1 MKSPMNSDFEWLE
14 LVFEHRNK
22 AYGAYRI
29 RQRQSSNMIKA
40 MLIAFFLFVLAAF
53 SSSIWANMKNAAI
66 AKENCPEE
74 IWHEWNTDV
83 PVEKP
88 MDIKPPIKE
97 TRTIAIKKAGNT
109 EGFKV
114 VKDSAL
120 VAKKELEPVTENAGN
135 QSQEEGIGLTDET
148 IPVGTSS
155 GTESINTET
164 GTNTKEEP
172 IRFAEE
178 MPQFGKGEKDLMDY
192 LAKNIRYPQMA
203 KENRIEGRVTAE
215 FIVDKTGSVREVKIL
230 RGIGAG
236 CDEMV
241 GRILSTMPKWKPGKH
256 NGKNVS
262 VKMVLPVGFKL
273 N

>member
-29 RQRQSSNMIKA
+29 RQTQSSNMTKA

-53 SSSIWANMKNAAI
+53 SSSILANKKNASI
-66 AKENCPEE
+66 AEENCPEE
-74 IWHEWNTDV
+74 IWHEWKTDL
-83 PVEKP
+83 PIEKP
-88 MDIKPPIKE
+88 LDVKPPAKE
-97 TRTIAIKKAGNT
+97 LRAATVKKPSNA

-114 VKDSAL
+114 VKDSTL
-120 VAKKELEPVTENAGN
+120 DIKKEVEQIPESTGN
-135 QSQEEGIGLTDET
+135 QTQEEGLSLTNET
-148 IPVGTSS
+148 ISGGSSS
-155 GTESINTET
+155 GTESINAASET
-164 GTNTKEEP
+164 ITKEEP

-215 FIVDKTGSVREVKIL
+215 FIVDKHGQVRDVKIL
-230 RGIGAG
+230 RGLGGG

-241 GRILSTMPKWKPGKH
+241 NRILSNMPKWTPGKH